1 MVGTK
6 SVNFPSNDAI
16 KTIELRIK
24 IKYLAMLCISANL
37 KNIISVTEI
46 NVAITVPTPVLI
58 PIRLRTNKNTSSVV
72 DGIENSDTE
81 NLIGSAN
88 FSTPSIALMEKSTS
102 NEDETICACLFRL
115 GKRLRI
121 PLPIIMP
128 CKKPIPSTTANV
140 IKKFSAAKSSTF
152 KSYSHSMKLEYNY
165 NIIID

>member
-1 MVGTK
+1 VVGTK

-46 NVAITVPTPVLI
+46 NVAITVPTPVFT
-58 PIRLRTNKNTSSVV
+58 PIRLRTNRNASSVV
-72 DGIENSDTE
+72 LGIMNSDIE

-88 FSTPSIALMEKSTS
+88 FSTLSITLMEKSAS
-102 NEDETICACLFRL
+102 NEDETICACLFKL

-121 PLPIIMP
+121 PLPNIAP
-128 CKKPIPSTTANV
+128 CSKPIPKTAANV
-140 IKKFSAAKSSTF
+140 IKKFCSAKSNTF
-152 KSYSHSMKLEYNY
+152 KSYPL
-165 NIIID
+165 

>member
-1 MVGTK
+1 
-6 SVNFPSNDAI
+6 
-16 KTIELRIK
+16 
-24 IKYLAMLCISANL
+24 MLCISANL
-37 KNIISVTEI
+37 KNIFNVTEI
-46 NVAITVPTPVLI
+46 KVAITVPTPVLM

-121 PLPIIMP
+121 PLPIIAP
-128 CKKPIPSTTANV
+128 CSKPIPKTAANV
-140 IKKFSAAKSSTF
+140 IKKFCSANSNIF
-152 KSYSHSMKLEYNY
+152 KPYSLQYKIKM
-165 NIIID
+165 